1 MKSNAIEMI
10 TLSNG
15 VKMPLEGFGVFQ
27 VPDPEVCKNA
37 VYEAIKN
44 GYRLID
50 TAALYMNEEAV
61 GGAVKQAIDEGIVT
75 REELFIT
82 TKLWPSDASYEGAKK
97 AFERSA
103 KKLGVD
109 VIDLFMIHQP
119 YGDVYGAWRGM
130 EELYEAGKIRALGVA
145 NFYPGK
151 FTEFAEIVK
160 TKPMV
165 NQVELHP
172 FYAQYDA
179 IDNMKKY
186 GCVAQ
191 AWGPL
196 AEGKFGIFTN
206 PVLSE
211 IGEKYNKSA
220 AQIALKWNAQRGVS
234 IIPKSIHSDRQKQ
247 NIDIWDFTLTDEEMK
262 QIDALDLGHSEIIN
276 HDIPDVVRYI
286 LSAVVD

>member
-1 MKSNAIEMI
+1 MEYV
-10 TLSNG
+10 TLLNG

-27 VPDPEVCKNA
+27 VPDREVCKSA
-37 VYEAIKN
+37 TLSAIKN

-61 GGAVKQAIDEGIVT
+61 GEAIKEAINEGIVT
-75 REELFIT
+75 REELFVT
-82 TKLWPSDASYEGAKK
+82 TKLWASDASYEGAKK
-97 AFERSA
+97 AYERSA
-103 KKLGVD
+103 KKLRLD
-109 VIDLFMIHQP
+109 YIDLFMIHQP

-130 EELYEAGKIRALGVA
+130 EELYKEGKIKALGVA

-151 FTEFAEIVK
+151 FTEFAEIVD

-165 NQVELHP
+165 NQIELHP

-179 IDNMKKY
+179 IENMKKY

-196 AEGKFGIFTN
+196 AEGKFDIFTN
-206 PVLSE
+206 PVLSA
-211 IGEKYNKSA
+211 IGVKYGKTA

-234 IIPKSIHSDRQKQ
+234 IIPKSVHDDRQKQ
-247 NIDIWDFTLTDEEMK
+247 NIDIWDFTLTEDEMSG
-262 QIDALDLGHSEIIN
+262 IDALDKGHSEIIN

>member
-1 MKSNAIEMI
+1 MEFI

-27 VPDPEVCKNA
+27 VPDQEVCKEA
-37 VYEAIKN
+37 VSNAIKN

-50 TAALYMNEEAV
+50 TAALYKNEEAV
-61 GGAVKQAIDEGIVT
+61 GAAVKEAIAEGIVT

-82 TKLWPSDASYEGAKK
+82 TKLWASDVSYEGAKK
-97 AFERSA
+97 AYERSA
-103 KKLGVD
+103 SRLGLD
-109 VIDLFMIHQP
+109 YIDLFMIHQP

-130 EELYEAGKIRALGVA
+130 EELYKAGKIKAMGVA
-145 NFYPGK
+145 NFYLGK
-151 FTEFAEIVK
+151 FTEFAEIVE

-165 NQVELHP
+165 NQIELHP

-179 IDNMKKY
+179 IENMKNY
-186 GCVAQ
+186 GCVPQ

-196 AEGKFGIFTN
+196 AEGKFGIFTHL
-206 PVLSE
+206 VLTE
-211 IGEKYNKSA
+211 IGEKYGKSA

-234 IIPKSIHSDRQKQ
+234 IIPKSVHDDRQKQ
-247 NIDIWDFTLTDEEMK
+247 NIDIWDFTLTEEDMK
-262 QIDALDLGHSEIIN
+262 KIDALDLGHSEIIN
-276 HDIPDVVRYI
+276 HDVPDVVKYI